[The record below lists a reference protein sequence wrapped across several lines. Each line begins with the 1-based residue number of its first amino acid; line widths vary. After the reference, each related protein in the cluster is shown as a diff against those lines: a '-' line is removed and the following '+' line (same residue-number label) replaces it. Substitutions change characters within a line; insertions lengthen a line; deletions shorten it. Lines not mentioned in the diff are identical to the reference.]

1 MKRLS
6 ERFALIL
13 ITLWVGGLWITSLWA
28 SVLFKFLADRQLAGQ
43 IAGQFF
49 HIMALIG
56 MGVGAYLL
64 LQRLFTYGGS
74 AFKQGYFWA
83 VLLMVLLVLAGY
95 FGIQPVME
103 QLKIDAM
110 PNDVMNSVFASRFA
124 TWHGVA
130 SIAYLLECV
139 LGLVAVLKMRG

>member
-1 MKRLS
+1 MKRWS
-6 ERFALIL
+6 EKLALIL

-64 LQRLFTYGGS
+64 LQRLFIYGGS

-95 FGIQPVME
+95 FGIQPMME

-110 PNDVMNSVFASRFA
+110 PNQVMNSVFASRFA

>member
-1 MKRLS
+1 MRRWS
-6 ERFALIL
+6 EKLALIM

-49 HIMALIG
+49 NIMSLIG
-56 MGVGAYLL
+56 MGIGAYLL
-64 LQRLFTYGGS
+64 LQRLFVFGGA

-83 VLLMVLLVLAGY
+83 VLCMLLLVLAGY
-95 FGIQPVME
+95 FGIQPIMA
-103 QLKIDAM
+103 QLKMDAL
-110 PNDVMNSVFASRFA
+110 PNDVMNSVFASRFS

-130 SIAYLLECV
+130 SIAYLAQSL
-139 LGLVAVLKMRG
+139 LGLIAVLKMRG